1 MHFYA
6 STHDLSRLEKSQLNL
21 HAKGTNKSKQ
31 CIASRTNAA
40 LGNPLDS
47 ITAVPHDSN
56 LQEVAL

>member
-6 STHDLSRLEKSQLNL
+6 STHDLSRLEKSEIDL
-21 HAKGTNKSKQ
+21 HATGINTPKQ
-31 CIASRTNAA
+31 L
-40 LGNPLDS
+40 LGSYIYSDLPSQLKS